1 MEKIKYLLLLSF
13 LWISCNPLFADS
25 PLTSTD
31 FYKAYQH
38 EKMVVRAAATDGVLT
53 NQLIKFLLAKKKPI
67 AVKMAVINRLGWSLD
82 GKQNASVFFDYLQ
95 EHKGYKG
102 TDDLLKRAGAS
113 ELLCMAYLKAMDNYF
128 EVDEA
133 IVYAEK
139 AVSKNPKSFTYN
151 IICALIKAQKA
162 MDGDWCMV
170 FKITDR
176 VRKDKSLQM
185 DMKQEAF
192 NIIFEYMD
200 LYQDDC
206 DD

>member
-1 MEKIKYLLLLSF
+1 
-13 LWISCNPLFADS
+13 
-25 PLTSTD
+25 
-31 FYKAYQH
+31 
-38 EKMVVRAAATDGVLT
+38 
-53 NQLIKFLLAKKKPI
+53 
-67 AVKMAVINRLGWSLD
+67 
-82 GKQNASVFFDYLQ
+82 
-95 EHKGYKG
+95 
-102 TDDLLKRAGAS
+102 
-113 ELLCMAYLKAMDNYF
+113 MAYLKAMDNYF